1 MKTTKRFVTS
11 IIILMLT
18 CVLLFTTLSMSNPV
32 SQTLYADDKVAQ
44 IRTASLTIN
53 DIEQQDLEDEFDVF
67 NVYSTDS
74 GIDIIAKKNF
84 SADILSELDLIGI
97 DEENDFTVR
106 YEVQYIENEETVLLT
121 AIIEG
126 VDDIP
131 VIDTIPGL
139 VTYNSNGEA
148 DVLFSVEGE
157 YVWLS
162 EVQEPETLNEIGWFS
177 SLFKAITNAVKE
189 VVKTVAKVVTTI
201 LAPAIRIA
209 SNVAVKLLGPTA
221 ADIGAVILNMS
232 KDEQGIYHA
241 NFDCWQQYFGYT
253 DLYDVVFNAATSMS
267 RAKFP
272 FDVNNDGKDDYILW
286 AWKGDYL
293 NLGAGAEL
301 GIYKRWAYSDEI
313 WKVDKS
319 LAMKMTLSLDY
330 TENDK
335 KTNIINWQPTEKQWW
350 ITGFNWKYQNVD
362 RDDLEATYTV
372 QFNTTSMYNA
382 FINEWDG
389 DWKKCGSRKVEFTF

>member
-1 MKTTKRFVTS
+1 MKTTKRFITS
-11 IIILMLT
+11 IITLMLT
-18 CVLLFTTLSMSNPV
+18 CVLLFTTLSVGNSMTKTV
-32 SQTLYADDKVAQ
+32 KADNKVAQ
-44 IRTASLTIN
+44 VRTASLTVN
-53 DIEQQDLEDEFDVF
+53 DIDDQDLEEEFDLF
-67 NVYSTDS
+67 NVYSTDT
-74 GIDIIAKKNF
+74 GIDVIANKNF

-97 DEENDFTVR
+97 DEENEFTVR

-126 VDDIP
+126 EENIP

-139 VTYNSNGEA
+139 VTYNSKGE
-148 DVLFSVEGE
+148 DDILFSVEGE

-162 EVQEPETLNEIGWFS
+162 ELQESETLNEIGWFS
-177 SLFKAITNAVKE
+177 SLFKALTTAVKK
-189 VVKTVAKVVTTI
+189 VVTAIAKAVTTI

-209 SNVAVKLLGPTA
+209 SNVAVKLLGQTA
-221 ADIGAVILNMS
+221 ADIGAAILDMS

-241 NFDCWQQYFGYT
+241 NFNCWQQYFGYT
-253 DLYDVVFNAATSMS
+253 DLYDVVFDAATSM
-267 RAKFP
+267 RNAKFA
-272 FDVNNDGKDDYILW
+272 FDTNGDKVDDYILW

-301 GIYKRWAYSDEI
+301 GIYKRWEYSDDI

-330 TENDK
+330 NGD
-335 KTNIINWQPTEKQWW
+335 NIINWQPTAKQWW
-350 ITGFNWKYQNVD
+350 ITGFNWKYQNVN
-362 RDDLEATYTV
+362 RDDLKARFTV

-382 FINEWDG
+382 FKNYWDPRDG
-389 DWKKCGSRKVEFTF
+389 RWEFSNSRKASFTF

>member
-1 MKTTKRFVTS
+1 MKTTKRVVTS
-11 IIILMLT
+11 IIILVLT
-18 CVLLFTTLSMSNPV
+18 CVLLFTTLLMSNPI

-44 IRTASLTIN
+44 VRTASLTVN
-53 DIEQQDLEDEFDVF
+53 DIVQQDLEDEFDVF

-126 VDDIP
+126 VDEIP

-139 VTYNSNGEA
+139 VTYNSIGEA

-162 EVQEPETLNEIGWFS
+162 ELQASETLNEIGWLS

-189 VVKTVAKVVTTI
+189 VVKTVVKVVTTI

-241 NFDCWQQYFGYT
+241 NFNCWQQYFGYT
-253 DLYDVVFNAATSMS
+253 DLYDVVFDAATSM
-267 RAKFP
+267 RNAKFA
-272 FDVNNDGKDDYILW
+272 FDANGDNVDDYILW

-301 GIYKRWAYSDEI
+301 GIYKRWEYSDDI

-330 TENDK
+330 K
-335 KTNIINWQPTEKQWW
+335 GTNIINWQPTAKQWW
-350 ITGFNWKYQNVD
+350 ITGFNWKYQNVN

-382 FINEWDG
+382 FKKYWDPR
-389 DWKKCGSRKVEFTF
+389 DSRWEFSNSRKASFTF